1 MGHDTDFQYETL
13 QDSGNI
19 GIAVVHIKSE
29 FYYTEYEVKVQVR
42 FFSLFYQ
49 NILYLHNSFSVSI
62 AL

>member
-19 GIAVVHIKSE
+19 GMAVVHIKSE

-42 FFSLFYQ
+42 VFSFIYK
-49 NILYLHNSFSVSI
+49 NILFLHNSFCD
-62 AL
+62 L

>member
-19 GIAVVHIKSE
+19 GMAVVHIKSE

-42 FFSLFYQ
+42 VFNSIYK
-49 NILYLHNSFSVSI
+49 NILNLHNSFCD
-62 AL
+62 L